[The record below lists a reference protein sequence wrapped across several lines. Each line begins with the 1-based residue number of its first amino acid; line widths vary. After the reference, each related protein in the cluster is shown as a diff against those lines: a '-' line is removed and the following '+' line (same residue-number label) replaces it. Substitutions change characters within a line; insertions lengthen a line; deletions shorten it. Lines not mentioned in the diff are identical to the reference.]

1 MTQTGSNRK
10 PPSPSKGYYPTL
22 VYLCG
27 GCENNKIR
35 SSVQDGLS
43 RTCFVRTS
51 ILGAS
56 KESFKDNCYAITN
69 SSVFVFVLDNE
80 SVFDAQCLSLLGIA
94 IAFDV
99 PVVGVREAGYGLP
112 YEVFKLFAKTE
123 IVDRS
128 KPFEYKMNSRNL
140 PSVTT
145 LASALKVVFAQS
157 VIYHERIKQ
166 KCIREITDMLDGVR
180 LAPVTPRRI
189 EHNDVFF
196 NTDNN
201 STVSSSSDPNNTIT
215 PNSNVEISNWPQQ
228 QQQQTPTTINGG
240 GRNSS
245 RKTPEQRKPL
255 GPSPPEKKRPARKNS
270 KKNIIVNGNQPG
282 NNNYNNSDFKIHIH
296 SPEGA
301 ALANSL
307 PNTYFSSSSSTNN
320 KQETPKPRAHTY
332 NIDDKMK
339 AEKGVLSSSPYSKLR
354 RNSSLPCIK
363 TNYMV
368 TSEEKRSQPVIYHFP
383 ISPRPQKRVS
393 SSTNND
399 FINNDLDD
407 DNGSRL
413 HLSRTCSPVDFR
425 SDDGT
430 LFAS

>member
-10 PPSPSKGYYPTL
+10 PPSPPKGYYPTL

-27 GCENNKIR
+27 GRGNSKIR

-43 RTCFVRTS
+43 HTCFVR
-51 ILGAS
+51 AS
-56 KESFKDNCYAITN
+56 VPGVSKDNFKENCYAITN

-80 SVFDAQCLSLLGIA
+80 SVFDTHCLSLLGIA

-157 VIYHERIKQ
+157 VIYHERIKH

-180 LAPVTPRRI
+180 LASVTPRRI
-189 EHNDVFF
+189 EHNDSFF

-201 STVSSSSDPNNTIT
+201 STISSSSDHNNTNT

-228 QQQQTPTTINGG
+228 QQQQTPTVNGN

-255 GPSPPEKKRPARKNS
+255 GPSPPDRMRPTRKNS
-270 KKNIIVNGNQPG
+270 KKNIIVNGNKT
-282 NNNYNNSDFKIHIH
+282 NNNNNEFKIHIH

-301 ALANSL
+301 ALGNSL
-307 PNTYFSSSSSTNN
+307 PNTHFNANN
-320 KQETPKPRAHTY
+320 QDTSKPRAQTY
-332 NIDDKMK
+332 DIEGRE
-339 AEKGVLSSSPYSKLR
+339 ARTGKGVLSSTSPYNKLR

-383 ISPRPQKRVS
+383 ISPRPQKRLS
-393 SSTNND
+393 SSTAND
-399 FINNDLDD
+399 FNNDLDD
-407 DNGSRL
+407 EGSRL